1 MTLVFQP
8 GNSSGIK
15 PLFCFASSSVV
26 VSPEPC
32 FSLSVEIGLASH
44 WKTKVAAA
52 AAPSKGMHSP
62 PASSSV
68 LCAHM

>member
-32 FSLSVEIGLASH
+32 FSLSVEGLTSAGDCDRGQLQPRPLQ
-44 WKTKVAAA
+44 
-52 AAPSKGMHSP
+52 AAPVRQTHGFSARKS
-62 PASSSV
+62 
-68 LCAHM
+68 